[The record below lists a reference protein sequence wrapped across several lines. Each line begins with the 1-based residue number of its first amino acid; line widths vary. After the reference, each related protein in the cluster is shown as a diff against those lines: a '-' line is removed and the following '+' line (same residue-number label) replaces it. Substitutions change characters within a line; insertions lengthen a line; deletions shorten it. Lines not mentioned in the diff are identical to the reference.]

1 MASIQKSSSLL
12 IEETIDNEEIPQEET
27 FLNFNFYKDESI
39 PDRLTQ
45 EDKVKFKLANDIEK
59 KVSEETDKQ
68 VKQVNKEEEEELEV
82 VEQEQQIEEKVDQQ
96 AEQQAVIDQQ
106 ADQQAEQQAE
116 QQALIDQE
124 SKRART
130 PSKIVK
136 ENEEQRLQ
144 KEQERKDLQEAKER
158 LKLKK
163 SKETPQD
170 LDISNL
176 SQVSEL
182 GDQSGDTSAGKI
194 IIDNIRLETYNATS
208 QATAIYRDELTNLTK
223 ENSTCALCGF
233 ELKDRVSY
241 WHNKIHNPDD
251 LGKLTWSYDHFVPVN
266 FTAVMF
272 RIVTSQGNY
281 DDKELEILKD
291 NGYIVCYHCNYEKSQ
306 RLFVTC
312 KKTDGKPDFNNF
324 EPNKKTITKFVNDL
338 YVSRNKHGWA
348 DEYGNRTLIKCLAPP
363 KYYKT
368 WIRERIAAITTLA
381 EKVCVNIISQVDFKA
396 VEERL
401 KTTKLIIRKAKTSV
415 LTDERY
421 TALGTNQKS
430 KNRFKRE
437 YIARLF
443 AAAEL
448 NFRSPWKWKQNTVI
462 SSAAATDAPITRAFS
477 PKRAKNVTNVQDTSM
492 SRSTSPHR
500 VRNVTNPANV
510 KDTSMSPPP
519 QRVTRVI
526 TNSPY
531 NTRRGNV
538 APLRGRQQRND
549 SLNKSFDPNLTNRS
563 RSRSRNA
570 GSRRRRKTYRR
581 IRLF

>member
-27 FLNFNFYKDESI
+27 FLNFNFYKDDSI
-39 PDRLTQ
+39 PDYLTPA
-45 EDKVKFKLANDIEK
+45 DKVKFKLANDIEK

-68 VKQVNKEEEEELEV
+68 VEQVNKEEEEELEV

-106 ADQQAEQQAE
+106 AEQQ
-116 QQALIDQE
+116 L
-124 SKRART
+124 KRARI
-130 PSKIVK
+130 PSKVVK

-144 KEQERKDLQEAKER
+144 EEQERKALQEAKER

-182 GDQSGDTSAGKI
+182 GNQSGDTSAGKI

-266 FTAVMF
+266 FAAVMF
-272 RIVTSQGNY
+272 RIVTSKENY